1 VNNDHHIVA
10 TVERMVLAAL
20 PRRISDSA
28 LARAIGGTPDDLKR
42 AFRAVRRAPLYTALL
57 ELRLDE
63 ANRLLKE
70 DPALPPDVV
79 ALHCG
84 FGHFGIFRRGYRRRF
99 GAEPGLADTG
109 VEPRAERAAGEAAL
123 DPGPSRL
130 GEA

>member
-1 VNNDHHIVA
+1 MTNDQHIVA

-20 PRRISDSA
+20 PRRIPDSK

-70 DPALPPDVV
+70 DPALPADVV

-99 GAEPGLADTG
+99 GAEPGRADDD
-109 VEPRAERAAGEAAL
+109 AETPTETAESPGAA
-123 DPGPSRL
+123 
-130 GEA
+130 